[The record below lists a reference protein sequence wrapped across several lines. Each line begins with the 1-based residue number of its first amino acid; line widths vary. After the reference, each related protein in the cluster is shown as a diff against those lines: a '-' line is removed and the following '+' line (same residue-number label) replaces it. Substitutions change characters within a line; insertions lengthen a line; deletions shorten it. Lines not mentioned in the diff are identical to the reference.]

1 MHFFLSLVTLV
12 EPSKST
18 FSRSNLSGSFK
29 CSTRLKR
36 QCVLFLSL
44 TECVWHDDNF
54 GGSIPPQ
61 LFSLY
66 QHNIMKNL
74 HISHPEDTILTGDL
88 SVLDSFLSEG
98 YLSVKIDGAP
108 AIVWGINPATGNF
121 FVGTKSVFNKVK
133 IKINESHQDID
144 ANHVGN
150 VADIL
155 HKCFDY
161 LPRTEGIFQGDF
173 IGFGGSDEYTPNT
186 ITYKFNDIVTEEI
199 IVAPHT
205 FYTAE
210 SDLRDAIAHPMKFTI
225 TDTVYCKFV
234 KPRAR
239 IFSGNYITCAGSFD
253 DISEPIMFAKVMAQ
267 NVHFVDDKQAKKIKQ
282 QLNKCIREN
291 TPIDDNAFDCDYTLI
306 AFWKLV
312 QSIKDDALFLCRND
326 GPEAYIDQDRI
337 DSEGYVYSN
346 EFGTYKLVNRRL
358 FSAANFN
365 NNRFQTNIQNGIR

>member
-1 MHFFLSLVTLV
+1 
-12 EPSKST
+12 
-18 FSRSNLSGSFK
+18 
-29 CSTRLKR
+29 
-36 QCVLFLSL
+36 
-44 TECVWHDDNF
+44 
-54 GGSIPPQ
+54 
-61 LFSLY
+61 
-66 QHNIMKNL
+66 MKNL
-74 HISHPEDTILTGDL
+74 HIEHPEDTILTGDL

-253 DISEPIMFAKVMAQ
+253 DISEPIMFAKVIAQ

-326 GPEAYIDQDRI
+326 GPEAYIGQDRI

-365 NNRFQTNIQNGIR
+365 NNRFQTAS

>member
-1 MHFFLSLVTLV
+1 
-12 EPSKST
+12 
-18 FSRSNLSGSFK
+18 
-29 CSTRLKR
+29 
-36 QCVLFLSL
+36 
-44 TECVWHDDNF
+44 
-54 GGSIPPQ
+54 
-61 LFSLY
+61 
-66 QHNIMKNL
+66 MKNL
-74 HISHPEDTILTGDL
+74 HQDHPEDSILTGDL
-88 SVLDSFLSEG
+88 SVLDWFLTPG
-98 YLSVKIDGAP
+98 HLSLKIDGSP
-108 AIVWGINPATGNF
+108 AIVWGTNPANGKF

-133 IKINESHQDID
+133 IKINHSHEEID
-144 ANHVGN
+144 QNHVGQ
-150 VADIL
+150 VATIL
-155 HKCFDY
+155 HSCLDW
-161 LPRTEGIFQGDF
+161 LPHTDGIFQGDF

-186 ITYKFNDIVTEEI
+186 ITYKFPTVIDQNI
-199 IVAPHT
+199 IIAPHT

-253 DISEPIMFAKVMAQ
+253 DISEPIMFAKVIAQ

-326 GPEAYIDQDRI
+326 GPEAYIGQDRI

-365 NNRFQTNIQNGIR
+365 NNRFQTNIQNGIG

>member
-1 MHFFLSLVTLV
+1 
-12 EPSKST
+12 
-18 FSRSNLSGSFK
+18 
-29 CSTRLKR
+29 
-36 QCVLFLSL
+36 
-44 TECVWHDDNF
+44 
-54 GGSIPPQ
+54 
-61 LFSLY
+61 
-66 QHNIMKNL
+66 MKNL
-74 HISHPEDTILTGDL
+74 HIEHPEDTILTGDL
-88 SVLDSFLSEG
+88 SVLDSFLSEC

-108 AIVWGINPATGNF
+108 AIVWGTNPATGNF

-133 IKINESHQDID
+133 IKINESHEEID
-144 ANHVGN
+144 ANHVGE
-150 VADIL
+150 VAKIL
-155 HKCFDY
+155 HACFDW
-161 LPRTEGIFQGDF
+161 LPHSDGIFQGDF

-186 ITYKFNDIVTEEI
+186 ITYKFPTVIDQNI

-234 KPRAR
+234 KPRAH

-253 DISEPIMFAKVMAQ
+253 DISEPIQFAKVMAQ
-267 NVHFVDDKQAKKIKQ
+267 NVQFVDDKQAKKIKQ

-326 GPEAYIDQDRI
+326 GPEAYIGQDRI

-365 NNRFQTNIQNGIR
+365 NNRFQTAS

>member
-1 MHFFLSLVTLV
+1 
-12 EPSKST
+12 
-18 FSRSNLSGSFK
+18 
-29 CSTRLKR
+29 
-36 QCVLFLSL
+36 
-44 TECVWHDDNF
+44 
-54 GGSIPPQ
+54 
-61 LFSLY
+61 
-66 QHNIMKNL
+66 MKNL
-74 HISHPEDTILTGDL
+74 HIEHPEDTILTGDL

-186 ITYKFNDIVTEEI
+186 ITYKFDDIVTEEI

-326 GPEAYIDQDRI
+326 GPEAYIGQDRI

-365 NNRFQTNIQNGIR
+365 NNRFQTNIQNGIG

>member
-1 MHFFLSLVTLV
+1 
-12 EPSKST
+12 
-18 FSRSNLSGSFK
+18 
-29 CSTRLKR
+29 
-36 QCVLFLSL
+36 
-44 TECVWHDDNF
+44 
-54 GGSIPPQ
+54 
-61 LFSLY
+61 
-66 QHNIMKNL
+66 MKNL
-74 HISHPEDTILTGDL
+74 HIEHPEDTILTGDL

-121 FVGTKSVFNKVK
+121 FVGTKSVFNKIK

-144 ANHVGN
+144 ANHTGN

-326 GPEAYIDQDRI
+326 GPEAYIGQDRI

-365 NNRFQTNIQNGIR
+365 NNRFQTAS

>member
-1 MHFFLSLVTLV
+1 
-12 EPSKST
+12 
-18 FSRSNLSGSFK
+18 
-29 CSTRLKR
+29 
-36 QCVLFLSL
+36 
-44 TECVWHDDNF
+44 
-54 GGSIPPQ
+54 
-61 LFSLY
+61 
-66 QHNIMKNL
+66 MKNL
-74 HISHPEDTILTGDL
+74 HIEHPEDTILTGDL

-186 ITYKFNDIVTEEI
+186 ITYKFDDIVTEEI

-326 GPEAYIDQDRI
+326 GPEAYIGQDRI

-346 EFGTYKLVNRRL
+346 EFGTYKLLNRRL

-365 NNRFQTNIQNGIR
+365 NNRFQTNIQNGIG